1 MTRSGSARRR
11 TGIAATVAGLAA
23 LGLGA
28 CGGSEKSASS
38 MTDPVTTALQTP
50 GVRTVLIAKQRYDLE
65 VIVPPC
71 PRPGEKAAADPKAE
85 QDVQTGRT
93 RPPEGSNRIVVP
105 RGTLTQTIA
114 VQPCQVDS
122 EGHSSS
128 SSSSSSSSAATGQT
142 VSTLL
147 LTPGGQAPQGSQ
159 VQEQAGQTQNQ
170 LVLPSNA
177 NIQTL
182 VIPPCT
188 QPEHSGSSS
197 SSAPEPPQKNLVLPA
212 DSRTKSATAPACT
225 VQQEG

>member
-1 MTRSGSARRR
+1 MSQGAGGMTS
-11 TGIAATVAGLAA
+11 TGIAAIVAGVAA
-23 LGLGA
+23 LGLSA
-28 CGGSEKSASS
+28 CGGSEKSAST

-50 GVRTVLIAKQRYDLE
+50 GVRTVLIAKQKFDLE

-85 QDVQTGRT
+85 QDVQTGRAT
-93 RPPEGSNRIVVP
+93 PPEGSNRIIVP

-114 VQPCQVDS
+114 VQPCQVDP

-128 SSSSSSSSAATGQT
+128 SSSSSVSSAATGQT
-142 VSTLL
+142 VSTIL
-147 LTPGGQAPQGSQ
+147 LTPGGQAPQGSN
-159 VQEQAGQTQNQ
+159 VQEQAGQSQNQ

-177 NIQTL
+177 NIETL

-197 SSAPEPPQKNLVLPA
+197 VAEPPQKNLVLPA
-212 DSRTKSATAPACT
+212 DSRTRSATAPACT
-225 VQQEG
+225 VQQSG